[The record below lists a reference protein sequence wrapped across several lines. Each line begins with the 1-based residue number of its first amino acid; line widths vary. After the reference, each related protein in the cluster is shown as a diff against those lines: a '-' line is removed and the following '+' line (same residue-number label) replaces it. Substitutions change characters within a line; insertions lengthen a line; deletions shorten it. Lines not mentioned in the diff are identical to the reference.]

1 MDFIDDLPKSNGFSV
16 ILVIMDR
23 FTKYGHFFPVKHPY
37 SAASIAQ
44 LFLDNIVKLHGVPK
58 SIVLDRDKV
67 FTSSFWTEL
76 FKLLQTDLKFSS
88 TYHPQSDGQTE
99 RVNQCLEMY
108 LCCAVQ
114 AAPIQ
119 WSRWL
124 SLAELWYNTSFH
136 SSLQCS
142 PFKALYATDPHL
154 GLFLHLN
161 VHENTEP
168 TTLLTERQYFTE
180 LLKEQLAKAQN
191 RMKLHADANRTE
203 RSFQVGEQVF
213 LKL

>member
-1 MDFIDDLPKSNGFSV
+1 V
-16 ILVIMDR
+16 DR
-23 FTKYGHFFPVKHPY
+23 FTKYDHFFPVKHPY

-114 AAPIQ
+114 VAPIQ

-124 SLAELWYNTSFH
+124 SLAEL
-136 SSLQCS
+136 
-142 PFKALYATDPHL
+142 
-154 GLFLHLN
+154 
-161 VHENTEP
+161 
-168 TTLLTERQYFTE
+168 
-180 LLKEQLAKAQN
+180 
-191 RMKLHADANRTE
+191 
-203 RSFQVGEQVF
+203 
-213 LKL
+213 